1 MFSALSLQG
10 SLTAANYKMRFSKF
24 VSLKGIFFGLRF
36 KEFFQPCPYK
46 VPWQR
51 RITKWMKWDD
61 ERLNPRH
68 SCLICPPNFLCALTC
83 YFCFQNLSCL
93 SHWIDMAEAA
103 IVYRCYAMVFIGR
116 SSQLAEAATCSSYGR
131 ACYLHYFWNIQFR
144 SAAVF
149 LVWIIASHCCR
160 PEKISNLSTTKAVF
174 VHVFVWQLP
183 FQTLVNAT
191 CHMFTGTSVSG
202 PTTWAKARICSSS

>member
-1 MFSALSLQG
+1 
-10 SLTAANYKMRFSKF
+10 MRFSKF

-36 KEFFQPCPYK
+36 KDFFQPCPYK

-103 IVYRCYAMVFIGR
+103 IVYRCYAMVFIAPAA
-116 SSQLAEAATCSSYGR
+116 SWPKQPLAAAMAAPAIYIISGTYNSAVRPCSWFGS
-131 ACYLHYFWNIQFR
+131 LQ
-144 SAAVF
+144 S
-149 LVWIIASHCCR
+149 L
-160 PEKISNLSTTKAVF
+160 LSTRKD
-174 VHVFVWQLP
+174 
-183 FQTLVNAT
+183 FQSQY
-191 CHMFTGTSVSG
+191 H
-202 PTTWAKARICSSS
+202 